1 VWAAAGP
8 DTFDCSGFTMWA
20 WRHGGKSLS
29 HYTGSQ
35 LAQSTRISAA
45 EAQPGDLVFFW
56 GPGDGGDPGH
66 VGLYLGGG
74 SFVHAPGRGKF
85 VRVDSVG
92 YWSGARVAYGRV

>member
-1 VWAAAGP
+1 MRRVM
-8 DTFDCSGFTMWA
+8 FTMWA
-20 WRHGGKSLS
+20 WRHGGKSLG

-35 LAQSTRISAA
+35 WAQSTKISYA

-92 YWSGARVAYGRV
+92 YWPGARVAYGRV

>member
-8 DTFDCSGFTMWA
+8 NTFDCSGFTMWA
-20 WRHGGKSLS
+20 WAHGGKSLS
-29 HYTGSQ
+29 LYTGSQ
-35 LAQSTRISAA
+35 LAQSRRISAA